1 MVDYSTCESHI
12 FSLMIVQMICSE
24 REQTV
29 RADPC
34 HMRLSTGERPIRF
47 SSRSQISTHMGGRC
61 SHCEYSM
68 LTCFINPYA
77 SADCFMCYCSA
88 LAVSMHYVV
97 YCLFDMSVSL

>member
-1 MVDYSTCESHI
+1 VVDYSSCESYI

-24 REQTV
+24 REQTG

-47 SSRSQISTHMGGRC
+47 SSRSQISSHMGGRC

-68 LTCFINPYA
+68 LTLLIRMHPQTA
-77 SADCFMCYCSA
+77 SCVTAQ
-88 LAVSMHYVV
+88 H
-97 YCLFDMSVSL
+97 

>member
-1 MVDYSTCESHI
+1 MVDYSSCESHI

-61 SHCEYSM
+61 EYSM
-68 LTCFINPYA
+68 LTLLIRMHPQTA
-77 SADCFMCYCSA
+77 SCVTAQ
-88 LAVSMHYVV
+88 H
-97 YCLFDMSVSL
+97 